1 MPINFDFENVNITE
15 FGLGL
20 DSPNRGFVFVPVDEV
35 VQKSLVEMVSFTK
48 TQMQDKASSMDTYQP
63 SEKYASIEYLTFSIN
78 DPLVQELKTLH
89 ESENVPEDCS
99 AFDNINQCF
108 AYFVKLTDNN

>member
-35 VQKSLVEMVSFTK
+35 VQKVIS
-48 TQMQDKASSMDTYQP
+48 
-63 SEKYASIEYLTFSIN
+63 
-78 DPLVQELKTLH
+78 
-89 ESENVPEDCS
+89 
-99 AFDNINQCF
+99 
-108 AYFVKLTDNN
+108 